1 MKMRTTYKLQLMLIF
16 LALAI
21 GTSSVAVAQESD
33 ATVKKDLKTVLALQ
47 GKACNDIDRL
57 ESLGENDYL
66 VTCKDGNRYRIW
78 INADDRVIVEDRK

>member
-1 MKMRTTYKLQLMLIF
+1 MRTTFKLHLMHLLIA
-16 LALAI
+16 LAL
-21 GTSSVAVAQESD
+21 GTSSVAIAQDSD
-33 ATVKKDLKTVLALQ
+33 VKVKKDLKTVLALQ